1 MLIDEKRLMRNY
13 TLKPAYPSNIGE
25 LDTGEVYKQWF
36 TYAMIGV
43 NKYVE
48 LLHKQ
53 LIRKG
58 RSYRQNATHPLY
70 PNSYIVKKYN
80 IKSASTAPYDKHSH
94 GNLGLNQFFVGQD
107 PYKPY
112 KGDPSSKNG
121 IYHDICEIRT
131 RYNLGNMQYYYGFPN
146 NLTLLFEKEKAW
158 KYNGKGF
165 FYIDEKINFK
175 DILNK
180 ALENI
185 NYEMLINDIEND
197 IEVVIFCQTI
207 QKNNEWIYPSI
218 DDIKIPNIK
227 VENIEF
233 KPLFGKPYKKLCID
247 VEKFY
252 NDFKELNKNIFRIEK
267 VEIAYKIYEKAQKTR
282 ESDPSKIYYTL
293 TSKKV
298 SFFEVF
304 NSIKENYKC
313 KYATPLCFYNSF
325 NFVCYEEPYVAF
337 SSLNNASWGKKDTSV
352 TPSLYPLYRKS
363 SNLPYGRRDRW
374 FALWDSFY
382 YLYVYEKSSK
392 GFLSFLAPIVTIVL
406 AVATWWIG
414 GQGAWLGTLIGVSET
429 IASGITLGIS
439 LGLAIGSLTGNK
451 TFSILNA
458 VWGLVNF
465 LGAWGANN
473 WNLAADFTKNTAQ
486 IAQEMTTFEPTL
498 NIAGN
503 LLSGASKIFDVV
515 QSITANTP
523 DMINEQK
530 GSDLDNNEGGN
541 GSEALEL
548 AKDMINPTIWYN
560 FETTDIL
567 NEKIEKNRNLIFAF

>member
-58 RSYRQNATHPLY
+58 RSQIQNINHPLFK
-70 PNSYIVKKYN
+70 NSYIVKKYN
-80 IKSASTAPYDKHSH
+80 IKSSSTAPYNKENYND
-94 GNLGLNQFFVGQD
+94 LGLNQFFVGQD

-112 KGDPSSKNG
+112 QGDPSSKNG

-131 RYNLGNMQYYYGFPN
+131 KYNLGNMQYYYGFPK

-158 KYNGKGF
+158 KYHGKGF

-185 NYEMLINDIEND
+185 NYEILINK

-233 KPLFGKPYKKLCID
+233 KPLIAKPYKKPCVD

-267 VEIAYKIYEKAQKTR
+267 VEIAYDVYKKAQKTR
-282 ESDPSKIYYTL
+282 DSDTSKIYYTL

-298 SFFEVF
+298 SFFKVF
-304 NSIKENYKC
+304 NSIKEKYKC

-325 NFVCYEEPYVAF
+325 NFVYYEEPYAAF
-337 SSLNNASWGKKDTSV
+337 SYLNNASWGKKDTSV
-352 TPSLYPLYRKS
+352 TPGIYPLYRKS

-406 AVATWWIG
+406 AVATWWMG

-486 IAQEMTTFEPTL
+486 IAQEMTTFESTL
-498 NIAGN
+498 NIIGN

-567 NEKIEKNRNLIFAF
+567 NEKIEKNRNPIFTF

>member
-13 TLKPAYPSNIGE
+13 TLKPAYPSNIGK

-53 LIRKG
+53 LVRKG
-58 RSYRQNATHPLY
+58 RSQIQNINHPLFK
-70 PNSYIVKKYN
+70 NSYIVKKYN
-80 IKSASTAPYDKHSH
+80 IKSSSTAPYNKENYND
-94 GNLGLNQFFVGQD
+94 LGLNQFFVGQD

-131 RYNLGNMQYYYGFPN
+131 KYNLGSMQYYYGFPN

-158 KYNGKGF
+158 KYHGKGF

-180 ALENI
+180 ALEGI
-185 NYEMLINDIEND
+185 SYEMLINDIE
-197 IEVVIFCQTI
+197 VVIFSQTI

-218 DDIKIPNIK
+218 DDIKIPEIK
-227 VENIEF
+227 VENVEF
-233 KPLFGKPYKKLCID
+233 KPTFGKPYKKLCID

-267 VEIAYKIYEKAQKTR
+267 VEIAYNVYEKAQKTR

-313 KYATPLCFYNSF
+313 KYATPLCFYNGF
-325 NFVCYEEPYVAF
+325 NLVCYEEPYVAF

-352 TPSLYPLYRKS
+352 TPSIYPLYRKS

-392 GFLSFLAPIVTIVL
+392 GILSFLAPIVTIVL
-406 AVATWWIG
+406 AVATWWMG

-486 IAQEMTTFEPTL
+486 IAQEMTTFESTL

-567 NEKIEKNRNLIFAF
+567 NEKIEKNRNPIFTF

>member
-13 TLKPAYPSNIGE
+13 TLKPAYPSNIGK

-53 LIRKG
+53 LVRKG
-58 RSYRQNATHPLY
+58 RSQIQNINHPLFK
-70 PNSYIVKKYN
+70 NSYIVKKYN
-80 IKSASTAPYDKHSH
+80 IKSSSTAPYNKENYND
-94 GNLGLNQFFVGQD
+94 LGLNQFFVSQD

-131 RYNLGNMQYYYGFPN
+131 KYNLGSMQYYYGFPN

-158 KYNGKGF
+158 KYHGKGF

-180 ALENI
+180 ALEGI
-185 NYEMLINDIEND
+185 SYEMLINDIE
-197 IEVVIFCQTI
+197 VVIFSQTI

-218 DDIKIPNIK
+218 DDIKIPEIK
-227 VENIEF
+227 VENVEF
-233 KPLFGKPYKKLCID
+233 KPTFGKPYKKLYID

-267 VEIAYKIYEKAQKTR
+267 VEIAYNVYEKAQKTR

-304 NSIKENYKC
+304 NSIKEIYKC

-352 TPSLYPLYRKS
+352 TPSIYPLYRKS

-392 GFLSFLAPIVTIVL
+392 GILSFLAPIVTIVL
-406 AVATWWIG
+406 AVATWWMG

-486 IAQEMTTFEPTL
+486 IAQEMTTFESTL
-498 NIAGN
+498 NIIGN

-515 QSITANTP
+515 QSITADTP
-523 DMINEQK
+523 DMINEQ
-530 GSDLDNNEGGN
+530 SDDSDNEGGN
-541 GSEALEL
+541 GSEAEEL
-548 AKDMINPTIWYN
+548 AKDAINPTLWYN
-560 FETTDIL
+560 FETADIL
-567 NEKIEKNRNLIFAF
+567 NEKIEKKEKPIFIF

>member
-1 MLIDEKRLMRNY
+1 MLIDEKRLTRNY

-25 LDTGEVYKQWF
+25 SDTQEVYKQWF

-53 LIRKG
+53 LVRKG
-58 RSYRQNATHPLY
+58 RSKIQNINHPLFK
-70 PNSYIVKKYN
+70 NSYIVKKYN
-80 IKSASTAPYDKHSH
+80 IKSSSTAPYNKENYNH
-94 GNLGLNQFFVGQD
+94 LGLNQFFVGQD

-131 RYNLGNMQYYYGFPN
+131 NYNLGSIQYYYGFPN
-146 NLTLLFEKEKAW
+146 NLALLFEKEKAW
-158 KYNGKGF
+158 KYHGKGF

-185 NYEMLINDIEND
+185 NYEMLIND

-227 VENIEF
+227 VENVEF
-233 KPLFGKPYKKLCID
+233 KPTFGKPYKKLCID

-267 VEIAYKIYEKAQKTR
+267 VEITYNVYEKAQKTR
-282 ESDPSKIYYTL
+282 ESDSGKTYYAL
-293 TSKKV
+293 TSKKI

-313 KYATPLCFYNSF
+313 KYATPLCFYNGF
-325 NFVCYEEPYVAF
+325 NLVCYEEPYVAF

-352 TPSLYPLYRKS
+352 TPSIYPLYRKN

-392 GFLSFLAPIVTIVL
+392 GILSFLAPIVTIVL

-486 IAQEMTTFEPTL
+486 IAQEMTTFESTL

-523 DMINEQK
+523 DMINEQ
-530 GSDLDNNEGGN
+530 SDDSDNEGGN
-541 GSEALEL
+541 GSEAEEL
-548 AKDMINPTIWYN
+548 AKDAINPTLWYN
-560 FETTDIL
+560 FETADIL
-567 NEKIEKNRNLIFAF
+567 NEKIEKKEKPIFIF

>member
-58 RSYRQNATHPLY
+58 RSQIQNINHPLFK
-70 PNSYIVKKYN
+70 NSYIVKKYN

-131 RYNLGNMQYYYGFPN
+131 KYNLGNMQYYYGFPN

-185 NYEMLINDIEND
+185 NYEMLINDIE
-197 IEVVIFCQTI
+197 VVIFCQTI

-233 KPLFGKPYKKLCID
+233 KPTFGKPYKKLCVD

-267 VEIAYKIYEKAQKTR
+267 VEITYKIYEKAQKTR

-304 NSIKENYKC
+304 NSIKEIYKC

-352 TPSLYPLYRKS
+352 TPSIYPLYRKS

-392 GFLSFLAPIVTIVL
+392 GILSFLAPIVTIVL
-406 AVATWWIG
+406 AVATWWMG

-486 IAQEMTTFEPTL
+486 IAQEMTTFESAL

>member
-25 LDTGEVYKQWF
+25 LDTQEVYKQWF

-53 LIRKG
+53 LVRKG
-58 RSYRQNATHPLY
+58 RSQIQNINHPLFK
-70 PNSYIVKKYN
+70 NSYIVKKYN
-80 IKSASTAPYDKHSH
+80 IKSSSTAPYNKENYND
-94 GNLGLNQFFVGQD
+94 LGLNQFFVGQD

-112 KGDPSSKNG
+112 QGDPSSENG

-131 RYNLGNMQYYYGFPN
+131 NYNLGSMQYYYGFPN
-146 NLTLLFEKEKAW
+146 NLALLFEKEKAW

-185 NYEMLINDIEND
+185 NYEMLINDIE
-197 IEVVIFCQTI
+197 VVIFSQTI

-218 DDIKIPNIK
+218 DDIKIPEIK
-227 VENIEF
+227 VENVEF
-233 KPLFGKPYKKLCID
+233 KPTFGKPYKKLCID

-267 VEIAYKIYEKAQKTR
+267 VEIVYNVYEKAQKTR

-293 TSKKV
+293 TSKKI

-313 KYATPLCFYNSF
+313 KCATPLCFYNGF
-325 NFVCYEEPYVAF
+325 NLVCYEEPYVAY
-337 SSLNNASWGKKDTSV
+337 SYLNNQSFGKKDTSV
-352 TPSLYPLYRKS
+352 TPSVYPLYRKS

-392 GFLSFLAPIVTIVL
+392 GILSFLAPIVTIIL

-414 GQGAWLGTLIGVSET
+414 GQGAWLGTLIGVSEGV
-429 IASGITLGIS
+429 AAGITLGIS
-439 LGLAIGSLTGNK
+439 LGLAVGSLTGNK
-451 TFSILNA
+451 LFSILNA

-473 WNLAADFTKNTAQ
+473 WNLVADFTKNTAQ
-486 IAQEMTTFEPTL
+486 AAQEMTTFESTL
-498 NIAGN
+498 NIVGN

-515 QSITANTP
+515 QSITAETP
-523 DMINEQK
+523 DMINEQ
-530 GSDLDNNEGGN
+530 SDDSDNEGGN
-541 GSEALEL
+541 GSEAEEL
-548 AKDMINPTIWYN
+548 AKDAINPTLWYN
-560 FETTDIL
+560 FETADIL
-567 NEKIEKNRNLIFAF
+567 NEKIEKKEKPIFIF

>member
-58 RSYRQNATHPLY
+58 RSYSQNATHPLY
-70 PNSYIVKKYN
+70 QNSYIVKKYN

-131 RYNLGNMQYYYGFPN
+131 KYNLGNMQYYYGFPN

-158 KYNGKGF
+158 KYHGKRF

-185 NYEMLINDIEND
+185 NYEMLIND

-233 KPLFGKPYKKLCID
+233 KPTFGKPYKKLCVD

-267 VEIAYKIYEKAQKTR
+267 VEIAYNVYEKAQKTR

-352 TPSLYPLYRKS
+352 TPGIYPLYRKS

-392 GFLSFLAPIVTIVL
+392 GILSFLAPIVTIVL
-406 AVATWWIG
+406 AVATWWMG

-451 TFSILNA
+451 LFSILNA

-486 IAQEMTTFEPTL
+486 IAQEMTIFESTL

-523 DMINEQK
+523 DMTNEQK

>member
-58 RSYRQNATHPLY
+58 RSQIQNINHPLFK
-70 PNSYIVKKYN
+70 NSYIVKKYN
-80 IKSASTAPYDKHSH
+80 IKSSSTAPYNKENYND
-94 GNLGLNQFFVGQD
+94 LGLNQFFVGQD

-131 RYNLGNMQYYYGFPN
+131 KYNLGNMQYYYGFPN

-158 KYNGKGF
+158 KYHGKGF

-180 ALENI
+180 ALEGI
-185 NYEMLINDIEND
+185 SYEMLIND

-227 VENIEF
+227 VKNIEF
-233 KPLFGKPYKKLCID
+233 KPTFGKPYKKLCID

-267 VEIAYKIYEKAQKTR
+267 VEIAYNVYETR

-325 NFVCYEEPYVAF
+325 NLVCYEEPYVAF

-352 TPSLYPLYRKS
+352 TPSIYPLYRKS

-465 LGAWGANN
+465 LGAWGTNN

-486 IAQEMTTFEPTL
+486 IAQEMTTFESTL
-498 NIAGN
+498 NIIGN

>member
-58 RSYRQNATHPLY
+58 RSQIQNINHPLFK
-70 PNSYIVKKYN
+70 NSYIVKKYN

-131 RYNLGNMQYYYGFPN
+131 KYNLGNMQYYYGFPN

-158 KYNGKGF
+158 KYNGKRF

-185 NYEMLINDIEND
+185 NYEMLIND

-233 KPLFGKPYKKLCID
+233 KPLFGKPYKKLCVD

-267 VEIAYKIYEKAQKTR
+267 VEITYKIYEKAQKTR

-304 NSIKENYKC
+304 NSIKEIYKC

-352 TPSLYPLYRKS
+352 TPSIYPLYRKS

-392 GFLSFLAPIVTIVL
+392 GILSFLAPIVTIVL

-414 GQGAWLGTLIGVSET
+414 GQGAWLGTLIGVSESV
-429 IASGITLGIS
+429 AAGITLGIS

-486 IAQEMTTFEPTL
+486 IAQEMTIFESTL

>member
-1 MLIDEKRLMRNY
+1 MLIDEKKLMRNY

-25 LDTGEVYKQWF
+25 SDTQEVYKQWF

-53 LIRKG
+53 LVRKG
-58 RSYRQNATHPLY
+58 RSKIQNINHPLFK
-70 PNSYIVKKYN
+70 NSYIVKKYN
-80 IKSASTAPYDKHSH
+80 IKSSSTAPYNKENYND
-94 GNLGLNQFFVGQD
+94 LGLNQFFVGQD

-112 KGDPSSKNG
+112 RGDPSSKNG

-131 RYNLGNMQYYYGFPN
+131 NYNLGSMQYYYGFPN
-146 NLTLLFEKEKAW
+146 NLALLFEKEKAW
-158 KYNGKGF
+158 KYHGKGF

-185 NYEMLINDIEND
+185 NYEMLIND

-233 KPLFGKPYKKLCID
+233 KPLFGKPYKKPCVD

-267 VEIAYKIYEKAQKTR
+267 VEITYNVYEKAQKTR

-293 TSKKV
+293 TSKKI

-304 NSIKENYKC
+304 NSIKEIYKC
-313 KYATPLCFYNSF
+313 KYATPLCFYNGF

-352 TPSLYPLYRKS
+352 TPSIYPLYRKN

-392 GFLSFLAPIVTIVL
+392 GILSFLAPIVTIVL
-406 AVATWWIG
+406 AVATWWMG
-414 GQGAWLGTLIGVSET
+414 GQGAWLGTLIGVNGSV
-429 IASGITLGIS
+429 AAGITLGIS
-439 LGLAIGSLTGNK
+439 LGLAVGSLTGNK
-451 TFSILNA
+451 LFSILNA

-465 LGAWGANN
+465 LGDWGANN

-486 IAQEMTTFEPTL
+486 AAQEMSTFESTL
-498 NIAGN
+498 NIIGN

-523 DMINEQK
+523 GMINQQ
-530 GSDLDNNEGGN
+530 SDDSDNEGGN
-541 GSEALEL
+541 GSEAFEL
-548 AKDMINPTIWYN
+548 AKDAINPTLWYN

-567 NEKIEKNRNLIFAF
+567 NEKIEKKEKPIFIF

>member
-131 RYNLGNMQYYYGFPN
+131 KYNLGNMQYYYGFPN

-158 KYNGKGF
+158 KYHGKGF

-185 NYEMLINDIEND
+185 NYEMLIND

-233 KPLFGKPYKKLCID
+233 KPLFGKPYKKPCVD

-267 VEIAYKIYEKAQKTR
+267 VEITYKIYEKAQKTR
-282 ESDPSKIYYTL
+282 ESDSGKTYYAL

-304 NSIKENYKC
+304 NSIKEIYKC
-313 KYATPLCFYNSF
+313 KYATPLCFYNGF

-352 TPSLYPLYRKS
+352 TPSIYPLYRKS

-392 GFLSFLAPIVTIVL
+392 GILSFLAPIVTIVL
-406 AVATWWIG
+406 AVATWWMG

-486 IAQEMTTFEPTL
+486 IAQEMTTFESAL

-541 GSEALEL
+541 GNEALEL

>member
-131 RYNLGNMQYYYGFPN
+131 KYNLGNMQYYYGFPN

-158 KYNGKGF
+158 KYHGKGF

-185 NYEMLINDIEND
+185 NYEMLINDIE
-197 IEVVIFCQTI
+197 VVIFSQTI

-233 KPLFGKPYKKLCID
+233 KPTFGKPYKKPCVD

-267 VEIAYKIYEKAQKTR
+267 VEITYKIYEKAQKTR

-337 SSLNNASWGKKDTSV
+337 SPLNNASWGKKDTSV
-352 TPSLYPLYRKS
+352 TPSIYPLYRKS

-392 GFLSFLAPIVTIVL
+392 GILSFLAPIVTIVL

-486 IAQEMTTFEPTL
+486 IAQEMTTFESTL

>member
-131 RYNLGNMQYYYGFPN
+131 KYNLGNMQYYYGFPN

-158 KYNGKGF
+158 KYHGKGF

-180 ALENI
+180 ALEGI
-185 NYEMLINDIEND
+185 SYEMLIND

-233 KPLFGKPYKKLCID
+233 KPLFGKPYKKLCVD

-267 VEIAYKIYEKAQKTR
+267 VEITYKIYEKAQKTR

-304 NSIKENYKC
+304 NSIKEIYKC

-352 TPSLYPLYRKS
+352 TPSIYPLYRKS

-392 GFLSFLAPIVTIVL
+392 GILSFLAPIVTIVL

-486 IAQEMTTFEPTL
+486 IAQEMTTFESTL

-541 GSEALEL
+541 GNEALEL

>member
-13 TLKPAYPSNIGE
+13 TLKPAYPSNIGK

-53 LIRKG
+53 LVRKG
-58 RSYRQNATHPLY
+58 RSQIQNINHPLFK
-70 PNSYIVKKYN
+70 NSYIVKKYN
-80 IKSASTAPYDKHSH
+80 IKSSSTAPYNKENYND
-94 GNLGLNQFFVGQD
+94 LGLNQFFVGQD

-131 RYNLGNMQYYYGFPN
+131 KYNLGNMQYYYGFPN

-158 KYNGKGF
+158 KYHGKGF

-180 ALENI
+180 ALEGI
-185 NYEMLINDIEND
+185 SYEMLINDIE
-197 IEVVIFCQTI
+197 VVIFSQTI

-218 DDIKIPNIK
+218 DDIKIPEIK
-227 VENIEF
+227 VENVEF
-233 KPLFGKPYKKLCID
+233 KPTFGKPYKKLCID

-267 VEIAYKIYEKAQKTR
+267 VEIAYNVYEKAQKTR

-313 KYATPLCFYNSF
+313 KYATPLCFYNGF
-325 NFVCYEEPYVAF
+325 NLVCYEEPYVAF

-352 TPSLYPLYRKS
+352 TPSIYPLYRKS

-392 GFLSFLAPIVTIVL
+392 GILSFLAPIVTIVL
-406 AVATWWIG
+406 AVATWWMG

-486 IAQEMTTFEPTL
+486 IAQEMTTFESTL

-567 NEKIEKNRNLIFAF
+567 NEKIEKNRNPIFTF

>member
-25 LDTGEVYKQWF
+25 LDTEEVYKQWF

-131 RYNLGNMQYYYGFPN
+131 KYNLGNMQYYYGFPN

-158 KYNGKGF
+158 KYHGKGF

-180 ALENI
+180 ALEGI
-185 NYEMLINDIEND
+185 SYEMLIND

-233 KPLFGKPYKKLCID
+233 KPTFGKPYKKLCID

-267 VEIAYKIYEKAQKTR
+267 VEITYKIYEKAQKTR

-304 NSIKENYKC
+304 NSIKEIYKC
-313 KYATPLCFYNSF
+313 KYATPLCFYNGF

-352 TPSLYPLYRKS
+352 TPSIYPLYRKS

-392 GFLSFLAPIVTIVL
+392 GVLSFLTPIVTMVL

-486 IAQEMTTFEPTL
+486 IAQEMTTFESTL

-567 NEKIEKNRNLIFAF
+567 NEKIEKNRNLIFTF

>member
-13 TLKPAYPSNIGE
+13 TLKPAYLSNIGE
-25 LDTGEVYKQWF
+25 LDTQEVYKQWF

-53 LIRKG
+53 LVRKG
-58 RSYRQNATHPLY
+58 RSQIQNINHPLFK
-70 PNSYIVKKYN
+70 NSYIVKKYN
-80 IKSASTAPYDKHSH
+80 IKSSSTAPYNKENYND
-94 GNLGLNQFFVGQD
+94 LGLNQFFVGQD

-112 KGDPSSKNG
+112 QGDPSSENG

-131 RYNLGNMQYYYGFPN
+131 NYNLGSMQYYYGFPN
-146 NLTLLFEKEKAW
+146 NLALLFEKEKAW

-175 DILNK
+175 DVLNK

-185 NYEMLINDIEND
+185 NYEMFIND
-197 IEVVIFCQTI
+197 IEVVIFSQTI

-218 DDIKIPNIK
+218 DDIKIPEIK
-227 VENIEF
+227 VENVEF
-233 KPLFGKPYKKLCID
+233 KPTFGKPYKKLCID

-267 VEIAYKIYEKAQKTR
+267 VEIAYNVYEKAQKTR

-293 TSKKV
+293 TSKKI

-313 KYATPLCFYNSF
+313 KYATPLCFYNGF
-325 NFVCYEEPYVAF
+325 NLVCYEELYVAY
-337 SSLNNASWGKKDTSV
+337 SYLNNQSFGKKDTSV
-352 TPSLYPLYRKS
+352 TPSVYPLYRKS

-392 GFLSFLAPIVTIVL
+392 GILSFLAPIVTIIL

-414 GQGAWLGTLIGVSET
+414 GQGAWLGTLIGVSENV
-429 IASGITLGIS
+429 AAGITLGIS
-439 LGLAIGSLTGNK
+439 LGLAVGSLTGNK
-451 TFSILNA
+451 LFSILNA

-486 IAQEMTTFEPTL
+486 AAQEMSTFESTL
-498 NIAGN
+498 NIIGN

-515 QSITANTP
+515 QSITADTP
-523 DMINEQK
+523 DMINEQ
-530 GSDLDNNEGGN
+530 SDDSDNEGGN
-541 GSEALEL
+541 GSEAEEL
-548 AKDMINPTIWYN
+548 AKDAINPTLWYN
-560 FETTDIL
+560 FETADIL
-567 NEKIEKNRNLIFAF
+567 NEK

>member
-58 RSYRQNATHPLY
+58 RSQIQNINHPLFK
-70 PNSYIVKKYN
+70 NSYIVKKYN

-131 RYNLGNMQYYYGFPN
+131 KYNLGNMQYYYGFPN

-185 NYEMLINDIEND
+185 NYEMLINDIE
-197 IEVVIFCQTI
+197 VVIFSQTI

-233 KPLFGKPYKKLCID
+233 KPTFGKPYKKPCVD

-267 VEIAYKIYEKAQKTR
+267 VEITYKIYEKAQKTR

-313 KYATPLCFYNSF
+313 KYATPLCFYNGF

-352 TPSLYPLYRKS
+352 TPSIYPLYRKS

-392 GFLSFLAPIVTIVL
+392 GILSFLAPIVTIVL

-486 IAQEMTTFEPTL
+486 IAQEMTTFESTL

>member
-131 RYNLGNMQYYYGFPN
+131 KYNLGNMQYYYGFPN

-158 KYNGKGF
+158 KYNGKRF

-185 NYEMLINDIEND
+185 NYEMLIND

-233 KPLFGKPYKKLCID
+233 KPTFGKPYKKPCVD

-267 VEIAYKIYEKAQKTR
+267 VEITYKIYEKAQKTR

-304 NSIKENYKC
+304 NSIKEIYKC

-352 TPSLYPLYRKS
+352 TPSIYPLYRKS

-406 AVATWWIG
+406 AVATWWMG

-486 IAQEMTTFEPTL
+486 IAQEMTIFESTL

>member
-1 MLIDEKRLMRNY
+1 MLIDEKKLMRNY

-25 LDTGEVYKQWF
+25 SDTQEVYKQWF

-53 LIRKG
+53 LVRKG
-58 RSYRQNATHPLY
+58 RSKIQNINHPLFK
-70 PNSYIVKKYN
+70 NSYIVKKYN
-80 IKSASTAPYDKHSH
+80 IKSSSTAPYNKENYNH
-94 GNLGLNQFFVGQD
+94 LGLNQFFVGQD

-131 RYNLGNMQYYYGFPN
+131 NYNLGSMQYYYGFPN
-146 NLTLLFEKEKAW
+146 NLALLFEKEKAW
-158 KYNGKGF
+158 KYHGKGF

-185 NYEMLINDIEND
+185 NYEMLIND

-233 KPLFGKPYKKLCID
+233 KPLFGKPYKKPCVD

-267 VEIAYKIYEKAQKTR
+267 VEITYNVYEKAQKTR

-293 TSKKV
+293 TSKKI

-313 KYATPLCFYNSF
+313 KYATPLCFYNGF
-325 NFVCYEEPYVAF
+325 NLVCYEEPYVAY
-337 SSLNNASWGKKDTSV
+337 SYLNNQSFGKKHTSV
-352 TPSLYPLYRKS
+352 TPSVYPLYRKS

-392 GFLSFLAPIVTIVL
+392 GILSFLAPIVTIVL

-439 LGLAIGSLTGNK
+439 LGLAVGSLTGNK
-451 TFSILNA
+451 LFSILNA

-486 IAQEMTTFEPTL
+486 IAQEMTTFESTL

-548 AKDMINPTIWYN
+548 AKDAINPTLWYN

-567 NEKIEKNRNLIFAF
+567 NEKIEKKEKPIFIF

>member
-25 LDTGEVYKQWF
+25 LDTQEVYKQWF

-58 RSYRQNATHPLY
+58 RSYSQNATHPLY

-131 RYNLGNMQYYYGFPN
+131 KYNLGSMQYYYGFPN
-146 NLTLLFEKEKAW
+146 NLALLFEKEKAW

-185 NYEMLINDIEND
+185 NYEMLINDIE
-197 IEVVIFCQTI
+197 VVIFSQTI

-218 DDIKIPNIK
+218 DDIKIPEIK
-227 VENIEF
+227 VENVEF
-233 KPLFGKPYKKLCID
+233 KPTFGKPYKKLCID

-267 VEIAYKIYEKAQKTR
+267 VEITYNVYEKAQKTR

-293 TSKKV
+293 TSKKI

-313 KYATPLCFYNSF
+313 KYATPLCFYNGF
-325 NFVCYEEPYVAF
+325 NLVCYEEPYVAY
-337 SSLNNASWGKKDTSV
+337 SYLNNQSFGKKYTSV
-352 TPSLYPLYRKS
+352 TPSVYPLYRKS

-392 GFLSFLAPIVTIVL
+392 GILSFLAPIVTIVL

-439 LGLAIGSLTGNK
+439 LGLAVGSLTGNK
-451 TFSILNA
+451 LFSILNA

-486 IAQEMTTFEPTL
+486 AAQEMSTFESTL
-498 NIAGN
+498 NIIGN

-515 QSITANTP
+515 QSITADTP
-523 DMINEQK
+523 GMINEQ
-530 GSDLDNNEGGN
+530 SDDSDNEGGN
-541 GSEALEL
+541 GSESEEL
-548 AKDMINPTIWYN
+548 AKDAINPTLWYN

-567 NEKIEKNRNLIFAF
+567 NEKIEKKEKPIFIF

>member
-25 LDTGEVYKQWF
+25 LDTQEVYKQWF

-53 LIRKG
+53 LVRKG
-58 RSYRQNATHPLY
+58 RSQIQNINHPLFK
-70 PNSYIVKKYN
+70 NSYIVKKYN
-80 IKSASTAPYDKHSH
+80 IKSSSTAPYNKENYND
-94 GNLGLNQFFVGQD
+94 LGLNQFFVGQD

-112 KGDPSSKNG
+112 QGDPSSENG

-131 RYNLGNMQYYYGFPN
+131 NYNLGSMQYYYGFPN
-146 NLTLLFEKEKAW
+146 NLALLFKKEKAW

-185 NYEMLINDIEND
+185 NYEMLINDIE
-197 IEVVIFCQTI
+197 VVIFSQTI

-218 DDIKIPNIK
+218 DDIKIPEIK
-227 VENIEF
+227 VENVEF
-233 KPLFGKPYKKLCID
+233 KPTFGKPYKKLCID

-267 VEIAYKIYEKAQKTR
+267 VEIAYNVYEKAQKTR

-293 TSKKV
+293 TSKKI

-313 KYATPLCFYNSF
+313 KYATPLCFYNGF
-325 NFVCYEEPYVAF
+325 NLVCYEEPYVAY
-337 SSLNNASWGKKDTSV
+337 SYLNNQSFGKKDTSV
-352 TPSLYPLYRKS
+352 TPSVYPLYRKS

-392 GFLSFLAPIVTIVL
+392 GILSFLAPIVTIIL

-414 GQGAWLGTLIGVSET
+414 GQGAWLGTLIGVSENV
-429 IASGITLGIS
+429 AAGITLGIS
-439 LGLAIGSLTGNK
+439 LGLAVGSLTGNK
-451 TFSILNA
+451 LFSILNA

-486 IAQEMTTFEPTL
+486 AAQEMSTFESTL
-498 NIAGN
+498 NIIGN

-515 QSITANTP
+515 QSITADTP
-523 DMINEQK
+523 DMINEQ
-530 GSDLDNNEGGN
+530 SDDSDNEGGN
-541 GSEALEL
+541 GSESEEL
-548 AKDMINPTIWYN
+548 AKDAINPTLWYN

-567 NEKIEKNRNLIFAF
+567 NEKIEKKEKPIFIF

>member
-25 LDTGEVYKQWF
+25 LDTQEVYKQWF

-53 LIRKG
+53 LVRKG
-58 RSYRQNATHPLY
+58 RSQIQNINHPLFK
-70 PNSYIVKKYN
+70 NSYIVKKYN
-80 IKSASTAPYDKHSH
+80 IKSSSTAPYNKENYND
-94 GNLGLNQFFVGQD
+94 LGLNQFFVGQD

-112 KGDPSSKNG
+112 QGDPSSENG

-131 RYNLGNMQYYYGFPN
+131 NYNLGSMQYYYGFPN
-146 NLTLLFEKEKAW
+146 NLALLFKKEKAW

-185 NYEMLINDIEND
+185 NYEMLINDIE
-197 IEVVIFCQTI
+197 VVIFSQTI

-218 DDIKIPNIK
+218 DDIKIPEIK
-227 VENIEF
+227 VENVEF
-233 KPLFGKPYKKLCID
+233 KPTFGKPYKKLCID

-267 VEIAYKIYEKAQKTR
+267 VEIAYNVYEKAQKTR

-325 NFVCYEEPYVAF
+325 NFVCYEEPYVAYSYF
-337 SSLNNASWGKKDTSV
+337 NNQSFGKKDTSV
-352 TPSLYPLYRKS
+352 TPSVYPLYRKS

-392 GFLSFLAPIVTIVL
+392 GILSFLAPIVTIIL

-414 GQGAWLGTLIGVSET
+414 GQGAWLGTLIGVSENV
-429 IASGITLGIS
+429 AAGITLGIS
-439 LGLAIGSLTGNK
+439 LGLAVGSLTGNK
-451 TFSILNA
+451 LFSILNA

-486 IAQEMTTFEPTL
+486 AAQEMSTFESTL
-498 NIAGN
+498 NIIGN

-515 QSITANTP
+515 QSITADTP
-523 DMINEQK
+523 DMINEQ
-530 GSDLDNNEGGN
+530 SDDSDNEGGN
-541 GSEALEL
+541 GSEAEEL
-548 AKDMINPTIWYN
+548 AKDAINPTLWYN
-560 FETTDIL
+560 FETADIL
-567 NEKIEKNRNLIFAF
+567 NEKIEKKEKPIFIF

>member
-25 LDTGEVYKQWF
+25 SDTQEVYKQWF

-53 LIRKG
+53 LVRKG
-58 RSYRQNATHPLY
+58 RSQIQNINHPLFK
-70 PNSYIVKKYN
+70 NSYIVKKYN
-80 IKSASTAPYDKHSH
+80 IKSSSTAPYNKENYND
-94 GNLGLNQFFVGQD
+94 LGLNQFFVGQD

-112 KGDPSSKNG
+112 QGDPGSKNG

-131 RYNLGNMQYYYGFPN
+131 NYNLGSMQYYYGFPN
-146 NLTLLFEKEKAW
+146 NLALLFEKEKAW
-158 KYNGKGF
+158 KYHGKGF

-185 NYEMLINDIEND
+185 NYEMLIND

-233 KPLFGKPYKKLCID
+233 KPLFGKPYKKPCVD

-267 VEIAYKIYEKAQKTR
+267 VEITYKIYEKAQKTR
-282 ESDPSKIYYTL
+282 ESDSGKTYYAL

-304 NSIKENYKC
+304 NSIKEIYKC
-313 KYATPLCFYNSF
+313 KYALPLCFYNSF
-325 NFVCYEEPYVAF
+325 NFVCYEEPYVAY
-337 SSLNNASWGKKDTSV
+337 SYLNNQSFGKKHTSV
-352 TPSLYPLYRKS
+352 TPSVYPLYRKS

-392 GFLSFLAPIVTIVL
+392 GILSFLAPIVTIVL

-439 LGLAIGSLTGNK
+439 LGLAVGSLTGNK
-451 TFSILNA
+451 LFSILNA

-486 IAQEMTTFEPTL
+486 AAQEMSTFESTL
-498 NIAGN
+498 NIIGN

-515 QSITANTP
+515 QSITADTP
-523 DMINEQK
+523 GMINEQ
-530 GSDLDNNEGGN
+530 SDDSDNEGGN
-541 GSEALEL
+541 GSESEEL
-548 AKDMINPTIWYN
+548 AKDAINPTLWYN

-567 NEKIEKNRNLIFAF
+567 NEKIEKKEKPIFIF

>member
-25 LDTGEVYKQWF
+25 LDTQEVYKQWF

-53 LIRKG
+53 LVRKG
-58 RSYRQNATHPLY
+58 RSQIQNINHPLFK
-70 PNSYIVKKYN
+70 NSYIVKKHN
-80 IKSASTAPYDKHSH
+80 IKSSSTAPYNKENYND
-94 GNLGLNQFFVGQD
+94 LGLNQFFVGQD

-131 RYNLGNMQYYYGFPN
+131 NYNLGSMQYYYGFPN
-146 NLTLLFEKEKAW
+146 NLALLFEKEKAW

-185 NYEMLINDIEND
+185 NYEMLINDIE
-197 IEVVIFCQTI
+197 VVIFSQTI

-218 DDIKIPNIK
+218 DDIKIPEIK
-227 VENIEF
+227 AENVEF
-233 KPLFGKPYKKLCID
+233 KPTFGKPYKKLCID

-267 VEIAYKIYEKAQKTR
+267 VEITYNVYEKAQKTR
-282 ESDPSKIYYTL
+282 ESDPSKTYYTL
-293 TSKKV
+293 ISKKI

-313 KYATPLCFYNSF
+313 KYATPLCFYNGF
-325 NFVCYEEPYVAF
+325 NLVCYEEPYVAY
-337 SSLNNASWGKKDTSV
+337 SYLNNQSFGKKDTSV
-352 TPSLYPLYRKS
+352 TPSVYPLYRKS

-374 FALWDSFY
+374 LALWDSFY
-382 YLYVYEKSSK
+382 YLYVYEKSNK
-392 GFLSFLAPIVTIVL
+392 GILSFLVPIVTIVL

-414 GQGAWLGTLIGVSET
+414 GQGAWLGTLIGVSEGV
-429 IASGITLGIS
+429 AAGITLGIS
-439 LGLAIGSLTGNK
+439 LGLAVGSLTGNK
-451 TFSILNA
+451 LFSILNA

-465 LGAWGANN
+465 LGAWSSNN
-473 WNLAADFTKNTAQ
+473 WNLATDFTKTTAQ
-486 IAQEMTTFEPTL
+486 AAKEMTTFETTL
-498 NIAGN
+498 NVVGN
-503 LLSGASKIFDVV
+503 LLSGASKIYDVV
-515 QSITANTP
+515 QSITADTP
-523 DMINEQK
+523 KMINEQK

-548 AKDMINPTIWYN
+548 AKDAINPTLWYN
-560 FETTDIL
+560 FETADIL
-567 NEKIEKNRNLIFAF
+567 NEKIEKKEKPIFIF

>member
-131 RYNLGNMQYYYGFPN
+131 KYNLGNMQYYYGFPN
-146 NLTLLFEKEKAW
+146 NLTLLFQKEKAW
-158 KYNGKGF
+158 KYNGKRF

-185 NYEMLINDIEND
+185 NYEMLIND

-233 KPLFGKPYKKLCID
+233 KPLLRKPYKKLCVD

-267 VEIAYKIYEKAQKTR
+267 VEIAYKIYEKAEKAR
-282 ESDPSKIYYTL
+282 GSDPSKIYYTL

-304 NSIKENYKC
+304 NSIKEIYKC

-352 TPSLYPLYRKS
+352 TPSIYPLYRKS

-392 GFLSFLAPIVTIVL
+392 GVLSFLAPIVTIVL

-414 GQGAWLGTLIGVSET
+414 GQGAWLGTLIGLSET

-486 IAQEMTTFEPTL
+486 IAQEMTTFESTL

-541 GSEALEL
+541 GNEALEL

>member
-58 RSYRQNATHPLY
+58 RSQIQNINHPLFK
-70 PNSYIVKKYN
+70 NSYIVKKYN

-131 RYNLGNMQYYYGFPN
+131 KYNLGNMQYYYGFPN

-158 KYNGKGF
+158 KYHGKGF

-185 NYEMLINDIEND
+185 NYEMLIND

-233 KPLFGKPYKKLCID
+233 KPTFGKPYKKLCVD

-267 VEIAYKIYEKAQKTR
+267 VEITYKIYEKAQKTR

-293 TSKKV
+293 TNKKV

-325 NFVCYEEPYVAF
+325 RFVCYEEPYVAF

-352 TPSLYPLYRKS
+352 TPSIYPLYRKS

-392 GFLSFLAPIVTIVL
+392 GILSFLAPIVTIVL

-486 IAQEMTTFEPTL
+486 IAQEMTTFESTL

>member
-131 RYNLGNMQYYYGFPN
+131 KYNLGNMQYYYGFPN

-158 KYNGKGF
+158 KYHGKGF

-185 NYEMLINDIEND
+185 NYEMLIND

-233 KPLFGKPYKKLCID
+233 KPTFGKPYKKPCVD

-267 VEIAYKIYEKAQKTR
+267 VEITYKIYEKAQKTR

-304 NSIKENYKC
+304 NSIKEIYKC

-337 SSLNNASWGKKDTSV
+337 SPLNNASWGKKDTSV
-352 TPSLYPLYRKS
+352 TSSIYPLYRKS

-392 GFLSFLAPIVTIVL
+392 GILSFLAPIVTIVL

-486 IAQEMTTFEPTL
+486 IAQEMTTFESTL

-541 GSEALEL
+541 GNEALEL

>member
-25 LDTGEVYKQWF
+25 LDTQEVYKQWF

-53 LIRKG
+53 LVRKG
-58 RSYRQNATHPLY
+58 RSQIQNINHPLFK
-70 PNSYIVKKYN
+70 NSYIVKKYN
-80 IKSASTAPYDKHSH
+80 IKSSSTAPYNKENYND
-94 GNLGLNQFFVGQD
+94 LGLNQFFVGQD

-131 RYNLGNMQYYYGFPN
+131 NYNLGSMQYYYGFPN

-185 NYEMLINDIEND
+185 NYEILTND
-197 IEVVIFCQTI
+197 IEVVIFSQTI

-218 DDIKIPNIK
+218 DDIKIPEIK
-227 VENIEF
+227 VENVEF
-233 KPLFGKPYKKLCID
+233 KPTFGKPYKKLCID

-252 NDFKELNKNIFRIEK
+252 NDFKELNESIFRIEK
-267 VEIAYKIYEKAQKTR
+267 VEITYNVYEKAQKTR

-293 TSKKV
+293 TSIKI

-313 KYATPLCFYNSF
+313 KYATPLCFYNGF
-325 NFVCYEEPYVAF
+325 NLVCYEEPYVAY
-337 SSLNNASWGKKDTSV
+337 SYLNNQSFGKKDTSV
-352 TPSLYPLYRKS
+352 TPSVYPLYRKS

-392 GFLSFLAPIVTIVL
+392 GILSFLAPIVTIIL

-414 GQGAWLGTLIGVSET
+414 GQGAWLGALIGVSENV
-429 IASGITLGIS
+429 AAGITLGIS
-439 LGLAIGSLTGNK
+439 LGLAVGSLTGNK
-451 TFSILNA
+451 LFSILNA

-486 IAQEMTTFEPTL
+486 VAQEMTTFGSTL
-498 NIAGN
+498 NIVGN
-503 LLSGASKIFDVV
+503 LLSGASKIYDVV
-515 QSITANTP
+515 QSITADTP
-523 DMINEQK
+523 DMINEQ
-530 GSDLDNNEGGN
+530 SDDSDNEGGN

-548 AKDMINPTIWYN
+548 AKDAINPTLWYN
-560 FETTDIL
+560 FETADIL
-567 NEKIEKNRNLIFAF
+567 NEKIEKNRNLIFTF

>member
-131 RYNLGNMQYYYGFPN
+131 KYNLGNMQYYYGFPN

-158 KYNGKGF
+158 KYHGKGF

-185 NYEMLINDIEND
+185 NYEMLINDIE
-197 IEVVIFCQTI
+197 VVIFCQTI

-218 DDIKIPNIK
+218 DDIKIPEIK
-227 VENIEF
+227 VENVEF
-233 KPLFGKPYKKLCID
+233 KPTFGKPYKKLCID

-267 VEIAYKIYEKAQKTR
+267 VEITYNVYEKAQKTR
-282 ESDPSKIYYTL
+282 ESDSGKTYYAL

-304 NSIKENYKC
+304 NSIKEIYKC
-313 KYATPLCFYNSF
+313 KYALPLCFYNSF
-325 NFVCYEEPYVAF
+325 NFVCYEEPYVAY
-337 SSLNNASWGKKDTSV
+337 SYLNNQSFGKKDTSV
-352 TPSLYPLYRKS
+352 TPSVYPLYRKS

-392 GFLSFLAPIVTIVL
+392 GILSFLAPIVTIVL
-406 AVATWWIG
+406 AVATWWMG

-486 IAQEMTTFEPTL
+486 IAQEMTTFESTL

>member
-25 LDTGEVYKQWF
+25 LDTQEVYKQWF

-53 LIRKG
+53 LVRKS
-58 RSYRQNATHPLY
+58 RSQIQNINHPLFK
-70 PNSYIVKKYN
+70 NSYIVKKYN
-80 IKSASTAPYDKHSH
+80 IKSSSTAPYNKENYND
-94 GNLGLNQFFVGQD
+94 LGLNQFFVGQD

-112 KGDPSSKNG
+112 QGDPSSENG

-131 RYNLGNMQYYYGFPN
+131 NYNLGSMQYYYGFPN
-146 NLTLLFEKEKAW
+146 NLALLFEKEKAW

-185 NYEMLINDIEND
+185 NYEMLINDIE
-197 IEVVIFCQTI
+197 VVIFSQTI

-218 DDIKIPNIK
+218 DDIKIPEIK
-227 VENIEF
+227 VENVEF
-233 KPLFGKPYKKLCID
+233 KPTFGKPYKKLCID

-267 VEIAYKIYEKAQKTR
+267 VEITYNVYEKAQKTR

-293 TSKKV
+293 TSKKI

-313 KYATPLCFYNSF
+313 KYATPLCFYNGF
-325 NFVCYEEPYVAF
+325 NLVCYEEPYVAY
-337 SSLNNASWGKKDTSV
+337 SYLNNQSFGKKDTSV
-352 TPSLYPLYRKS
+352 TPSVYPLYRKS

-392 GFLSFLAPIVTIVL
+392 GILSFLTPIVTIIL

-414 GQGAWLGTLIGVSET
+414 GQGAWLGTLIGVSENV
-429 IASGITLGIS
+429 AAGITLGIS
-439 LGLAIGSLTGNK
+439 LGLAVGSLTGNK
-451 TFSILNA
+451 LFSILNA

-486 IAQEMTTFEPTL
+486 AAQEMTTFESTL
-498 NIAGN
+498 NIVGN

-515 QSITANTP
+515 QSITAETP
-523 DMINEQK
+523 DMINEQ
-530 GSDLDNNEGGN
+530 SDDSDNEGGN
-541 GSEALEL
+541 GSEAEEL
-548 AKDMINPTIWYN
+548 AKDAINPTLWYN
-560 FETTDIL
+560 FETADIL
-567 NEKIEKNRNLIFAF
+567 NEKIEKKEKPIFIF

>member
-25 LDTGEVYKQWF
+25 LDTQEVYKQWF

-53 LIRKG
+53 LVRKG
-58 RSYRQNATHPLY
+58 RSQIQNINHPLFK
-70 PNSYIVKKYN
+70 NSYIVKKYN
-80 IKSASTAPYDKHSH
+80 IKSSSTAPYNKENYND
-94 GNLGLNQFFVGQD
+94 LGLNQFFVGQD

-131 RYNLGNMQYYYGFPN
+131 KYNLGSIQYYYGFPN
-146 NLTLLFEKEKAW
+146 NLALLFEKEKAW

-185 NYEMLINDIEND
+185 KYEMLINDIE
-197 IEVVIFCQTI
+197 VVIFSQTI

-218 DDIKIPNIK
+218 DDIKIPEIK
-227 VENIEF
+227 VENVEF
-233 KPLFGKPYKKLCID
+233 KPTFGKPYKKLCID

-252 NDFKELNKNIFRIEK
+252 NDFKELNESIFRIEK
-267 VEIAYKIYEKAQKTR
+267 VEITYNVYEKAQKTR

-293 TSKKV
+293 TSIKI

-325 NFVCYEEPYVAF
+325 NLVCYEEPYVAY
-337 SSLNNASWGKKDTSV
+337 SYLNNQSFGKKDTSV
-352 TPSLYPLYRKS
+352 TSSVYPLYRKS

-392 GFLSFLAPIVTIVL
+392 GILSFLAPIVTIIL

-414 GQGAWLGTLIGVSET
+414 GQGAWLGTLIGVSEGV
-429 IASGITLGIS
+429 AAGITLGIS
-439 LGLAIGSLTGNK
+439 LGLAVGSLTGNK

-473 WNLAADFTKNTAQ
+473 WNLVADFTKNTAQ
-486 IAQEMTTFEPTL
+486 AAQEMTTFGSTL
-498 NIAGN
+498 NVVGN
-503 LLSGASKIFDVV
+503 LLSGASKIYDVV
-515 QSITANTP
+515 QSITADTP
-523 DMINEQK
+523 DMINEQ
-530 GSDLDNNEGGN
+530 SDDSDNEGGN

-548 AKDMINPTIWYN
+548 AKDAINPTLWYN
-560 FETTDIL
+560 FETADIL
-567 NEKIEKNRNLIFAF
+567 NEKIEKKEKPIFIF

>member
-25 LDTGEVYKQWF
+25 LDTQEVYKQWF

-53 LIRKG
+53 LVRKS
-58 RSYRQNATHPLY
+58 RSQIQNINHPLFK
-70 PNSYIVKKYN
+70 NSYIVKKYN
-80 IKSASTAPYDKHSH
+80 IKSSSTAPYNKENYND
-94 GNLGLNQFFVGQD
+94 LGLNQFFVGQD

-112 KGDPSSKNG
+112 QGDPSSENG

-131 RYNLGNMQYYYGFPN
+131 NYNLGSMQYYYGFPN
-146 NLTLLFEKEKAW
+146 NLALLFEKEKAW

-185 NYEMLINDIEND
+185 NYEMLINDIE
-197 IEVVIFCQTI
+197 VVIFSQTI

-218 DDIKIPNIK
+218 DDIKIPEIK
-227 VENIEF
+227 VENVEF
-233 KPLFGKPYKKLCID
+233 KPTFGKPYKKLCID

-267 VEIAYKIYEKAQKTR
+267 VEITYNVYEKAQKTR

-293 TSKKV
+293 TSKKI

-313 KYATPLCFYNSF
+313 KYATPLCFYNGF
-325 NFVCYEEPYVAF
+325 NLVCYEEPYVVY
-337 SSLNNASWGKKDTSV
+337 SYLNNQSFGKKDTSV
-352 TPSLYPLYRKS
+352 TPSVYPLYRKS

-392 GFLSFLAPIVTIVL
+392 GILSFLAPIVTIIL

-414 GQGAWLGTLIGVSET
+414 GQGAWLGTLIGVSENV
-429 IASGITLGIS
+429 AAGITLGIS
-439 LGLAIGSLTGNK
+439 LGLAVGSLTGNK
-451 TFSILNA
+451 LFSILNA

-486 IAQEMTTFEPTL
+486 AAQEMTTFESTL
-498 NIAGN
+498 NIVGN

-515 QSITANTP
+515 QSITAETP
-523 DMINEQK
+523 DMINEQ
-530 GSDLDNNEGGN
+530 SDDSDNEGGN
-541 GSEALEL
+541 GSEAEEL
-548 AKDMINPTIWYN
+548 AKDAINPTLWYN
-560 FETTDIL
+560 FETADIL
-567 NEKIEKNRNLIFAF
+567 NEKIEKKEKPIFIF

>member
-1 MLIDEKRLMRNY
+1 MLIDEKRLTRNY
-13 TLKPAYPSNIGE
+13 TLKPAYPSNIGK

-53 LIRKG
+53 LVRKG
-58 RSYRQNATHPLY
+58 RSQIQNINHPLFK
-70 PNSYIVKKYN
+70 NSYIVKKYN
-80 IKSASTAPYDKHSH
+80 IKSSSTAPYNKENYND
-94 GNLGLNQFFVGQD
+94 LGLNQFFVGQD

-112 KGDPSSKNG
+112 RGDPSSKNG

-131 RYNLGNMQYYYGFPN
+131 NYNLGSMQYYYGFPN

-158 KYNGKGF
+158 KYHGKGF

-185 NYEMLINDIEND
+185 NYEMLINDIE
-197 IEVVIFCQTI
+197 VVIFCQTI

-218 DDIKIPNIK
+218 DDIKIPEIK
-227 VENIEF
+227 VENVEF
-233 KPLFGKPYKKLCID
+233 KPTFGKPYKKLCID

-267 VEIAYKIYEKAQKTR
+267 VEITYNVYEKAQKTR
-282 ESDPSKIYYTL
+282 ESDSGKTYYAL
-293 TSKKV
+293 TSKKI

-313 KYATPLCFYNSF
+313 KYATPLCFYNGF
-325 NFVCYEEPYVAF
+325 NLVCYEEPYVAY
-337 SSLNNASWGKKDTSV
+337 SYPNNQSFGKKDTSV
-352 TPSLYPLYRKS
+352 TPSIYPLYRKS

-392 GFLSFLAPIVTIVL
+392 GILSFLAPIVTIVL
-406 AVATWWIG
+406 AVATWWMG
-414 GQGAWLGTLIGVSET
+414 GQGAWLGTLIGVNGGV
-429 IASGITLGIS
+429 AAGITLGIS

-451 TFSILNA
+451 LFSILNA

-465 LGAWGANN
+465 LGDWSTNS
-473 WNLAADFTKNTAQ
+473 WNLAADFTKNIAQ
-486 IAQEMTTFEPTL
+486 IAQEMTIFESTL

-541 GSEALEL
+541 GSEAFEL

-567 NEKIEKNRNLIFAF
+567 NEKIEKKEKPIFIF

>member
-25 LDTGEVYKQWF
+25 LDTQEVYKQWF

-53 LIRKG
+53 LVRKS
-58 RSYRQNATHPLY
+58 RSQIQNINHPLFK
-70 PNSYIVKKYN
+70 NSYIVKKYN
-80 IKSASTAPYDKHSH
+80 IKSSSTAPYNKENYND
-94 GNLGLNQFFVGQD
+94 LGLNQFFVGQD

-112 KGDPSSKNG
+112 QGDPSSENG

-131 RYNLGNMQYYYGFPN
+131 NYNLGSMQYYYGFPN
-146 NLTLLFEKEKAW
+146 NLALLFEKEKAW

-185 NYEMLINDIEND
+185 NYEMLINDIE
-197 IEVVIFCQTI
+197 VVIFSQTI

-218 DDIKIPNIK
+218 DDIKIPEIK
-227 VENIEF
+227 VENVEF
-233 KPLFGKPYKKLCID
+233 KPTFGKPYKKLCID

-267 VEIAYKIYEKAQKTR
+267 VEITYNVYEKAQKTR

-293 TSKKV
+293 TSKKI

-313 KYATPLCFYNSF
+313 KYATPLCFYNGF
-325 NFVCYEEPYVAF
+325 NLVCYEEPYVAY
-337 SSLNNASWGKKDTSV
+337 SYLNNQSFGKKDTSV
-352 TPSLYPLYRKS
+352 TPSVYPLYRKS

-392 GFLSFLAPIVTIVL
+392 GILSFLAPIVTIIL

-414 GQGAWLGTLIGVSET
+414 GQGAWLGTLIGVSENV
-429 IASGITLGIS
+429 AAGITLGIS
-439 LGLAIGSLTGNK
+439 LGLAVGSLTGNK
-451 TFSILNA
+451 LFSILNA

-465 LGAWGANN
+465 LGVCGANN

-486 IAQEMTTFEPTL
+486 AAQEMTTFESTL
-498 NIAGN
+498 NIVGN

-515 QSITANTP
+515 QSITAETP
-523 DMINEQK
+523 DMINEQ
-530 GSDLDNNEGGN
+530 SDDSDNEGGN
-541 GSEALEL
+541 GSEAEEL
-548 AKDMINPTIWYN
+548 AKDAINPTLWYN
-560 FETTDIL
+560 FETADIL
-567 NEKIEKNRNLIFAF
+567 NEKIEKKEKPIFIF

>member
-80 IKSASTAPYDKHSH
+80 IKSSSTAPYNKENYND
-94 GNLGLNQFFVGQD
+94 LGLNQFFVGQD

-131 RYNLGNMQYYYGFPN
+131 KYNLGNMQYYYGFPN

-158 KYNGKGF
+158 KYHGKGF

-185 NYEMLINDIEND
+185 NYEMLINDIEV
-197 IEVVIFCQTI
+197 IIFCQTI

-233 KPLFGKPYKKLCID
+233 KPTFGKPYKKLCID

-267 VEIAYKIYEKAQKTR
+267 VEITYKIYEKAQKTR

-293 TSKKV
+293 TIKKV
-298 SFFEVF
+298 SFFEAF
-304 NSIKENYKC
+304 NLIKENYKC
-313 KYATPLCFYNSF
+313 KHATPLCFYNSF

-337 SSLNNASWGKKDTSV
+337 SSLNNVSWGKKDTSV
-352 TPSLYPLYRKS
+352 TPSIYPLYRKS

-392 GFLSFLAPIVTIVL
+392 GILSFLAPIVTIVL

-486 IAQEMTTFEPTL
+486 IAQEMTTFESTL

>member
-25 LDTGEVYKQWF
+25 SDTQEVYKQWF

-58 RSYRQNATHPLY
+58 RSKIQNINHPLFK
-70 PNSYIVKKYN
+70 NSYIVKKYN
-80 IKSASTAPYDKHSH
+80 IKSSSTAPYNKENYND
-94 GNLGLNQFFVGQD
+94 LGLNQFFVGQD

-112 KGDPSSKNG
+112 QGDPGSKNG

-131 RYNLGNMQYYYGFPN
+131 NYNLGSMQYYYGFPN
-146 NLTLLFEKEKAW
+146 NLALLFEKEKAW
-158 KYNGKGF
+158 KYHGKGF

-185 NYEMLINDIEND
+185 NYEMLINDIE
-197 IEVVIFCQTI
+197 VVIFCQTI

-218 DDIKIPNIK
+218 DDIKIPEIK
-227 VENIEF
+227 VENVEF
-233 KPLFGKPYKKLCID
+233 KPTFRKPYKKLCVD

-267 VEIAYKIYEKAQKTR
+267 VEITYKIYEKAQKTR

-293 TSKKV
+293 TSKKI

-304 NSIKENYKC
+304 NSIKEIYKC
-313 KYATPLCFYNSF
+313 KYALPLCFYNSF
-325 NFVCYEEPYVAF
+325 NFVCYEEPYVAY
-337 SSLNNASWGKKDTSV
+337 SYPNNQSFGKKDTSV
-352 TPSLYPLYRKS
+352 TPSIYPLYRKN

-392 GFLSFLAPIVTIVL
+392 GILSFLAPIVTIVL
-406 AVATWWIG
+406 TVATWWIG
-414 GQGAWLGTLIGVSET
+414 GQGAWLGTLIGVNGSVA
-429 IASGITLGIS
+429 ASITLGIS
-439 LGLAIGSLTGNK
+439 LGLAVGSLTGNK
-451 TFSILNA
+451 LFSILNA

-473 WNLAADFTKNTAQ
+473 WNLAADFTKNIAQ
-486 IAQEMTTFEPTL
+486 IAQEMTIFESTL

-541 GSEALEL
+541 GSEAFEL

-560 FETTDIL
+560 FETADIL
-567 NEKIEKNRNLIFAF
+567 NEKIEKKEKPIFIF

>member
-131 RYNLGNMQYYYGFPN
+131 KYNLGNMQYYYGFPN

-185 NYEMLINDIEND
+185 NYEMLINDIE
-197 IEVVIFCQTI
+197 VVIFSQTI

-233 KPLFGKPYKKLCID
+233 KPLIGKPYKKPCVD

-267 VEIAYKIYEKAQKTR
+267 VEITYKIYEKAQKTR
-282 ESDPSKIYYTL
+282 ESDSGKTYYAL
-293 TSKKV
+293 TIKKV

-313 KYATPLCFYNSF
+313 KYATPLCFYNGF
-325 NFVCYEEPYVAF
+325 NLVCYEEPYVAF
-337 SSLNNASWGKKDTSV
+337 SSLNNASLGKKDTSV
-352 TPSLYPLYRKS
+352 TPSIYPLYRKS

-392 GFLSFLAPIVTIVL
+392 GILSFLAPIVTIVL

-414 GQGAWLGTLIGVSET
+414 GQGAWLGTLIGVSESV
-429 IASGITLGIS
+429 AAGITLGIS

-486 IAQEMTTFEPTL
+486 IAQEMTTFESAL

>member
-58 RSYRQNATHPLY
+58 RSYSQNATHPLY

-131 RYNLGNMQYYYGFPN
+131 KYNLGNMQYYYGFPN

-185 NYEMLINDIEND
+185 NYEMLINDIE
-197 IEVVIFCQTI
+197 VVIFSQTI

-233 KPLFGKPYKKLCID
+233 KPLFGKPYKKPCVD

-267 VEIAYKIYEKAQKTR
+267 VEITYKIYEKAQKTR

-325 NFVCYEEPYVAF
+325 NLVCYEEPYVAF

-352 TPSLYPLYRKS
+352 TPSIYPLYRKS

-414 GQGAWLGTLIGVSET
+414 GQGAWLGTLIGVSESV
-429 IASGITLGIS
+429 AAGITLGIS

-486 IAQEMTTFEPTL
+486 IAQEMTTFESAL

>member
-1 MLIDEKRLMRNY
+1 MLIDEKRLTRNY

-25 LDTGEVYKQWF
+25 SDTQEVYKQWF

-53 LIRKG
+53 LVRKG
-58 RSYRQNATHPLY
+58 RSKIQNINHPLFK
-70 PNSYIVKKYN
+70 NSYIVKKYN
-80 IKSASTAPYDKHSH
+80 IKSSSTAPYNKENYNH
-94 GNLGLNQFFVGQD
+94 LGLNQFFVGQD

-112 KGDPSSKNG
+112 RGDPSSKNG

-131 RYNLGNMQYYYGFPN
+131 NYNLGSMQYYYGFPN
-146 NLTLLFEKEKAW
+146 NLALLFEKEKAW
-158 KYNGKGF
+158 KYHGKGF

-185 NYEMLINDIEND
+185 NYEMLIND

-233 KPLFGKPYKKLCID
+233 KPLFGKPYKKPCVD

-267 VEIAYKIYEKAQKTR
+267 VEITYNVYEKAQKTR

-293 TSKKV
+293 TSKKI

-313 KYATPLCFYNSF
+313 KYATPLCFYNGF
-325 NFVCYEEPYVAF
+325 NLVCYEEPYVAF

-352 TPSLYPLYRKS
+352 TPSIYPLYRKS

-392 GFLSFLAPIVTIVL
+392 GILSFLAPIVTIVL
-406 AVATWWIG
+406 TVATWWMG

-439 LGLAIGSLTGNK
+439 LGLAVGSLTGNK
-451 TFSILNA
+451 LFSILNA

-486 IAQEMTTFEPTL
+486 IAQEMTTFESTL

-560 FETTDIL
+560 FETADIL
-567 NEKIEKNRNLIFAF
+567 NEKIEKKEKPIFIF